1 MTLEMG
7 LLVWIH
13 PKVDRRK
20 FTSVQSKKYAQEDL
34 AVAHGNGSDKDGYVT
49 RLIGQ
54 SLLEYEVCCYMIPCQ
69 RQLFFCEL
77 SPLMVISYCHL
88 EKFFLF

>member
-34 AVAHGNGSDKDGYVT
+34 AVARGNGSDKNGYVT

-54 SLLEYEVCCYMIPCQ
+54 SLLVRSVLLHDSM
-69 RQLFFCEL
+69 
-77 SPLMVISYCHL
+77 S
-88 EKFFLF
+88 KAAFLL